1 MINTNFF
8 VAAGLFAVSN
18 AHMLLSEPK
27 PFAPANAQHAKDPL
41 SAGQFPCQHSMGQ
54 AFTTTSTNDY
64 ALGSKQTLKWIGTAV
79 HGGGSCQISISYDT
93 NPTPDSVWK
102 VIHSIEGGCPAR
114 GQAGNLPDVGD
125 VPAPDTYDYK
135 IPENIPAGKATISVS
150 WLNRIGNRE
159 FYMYCGAVELTGAGG
174 DKANYDAL
182 PDIYVANVPGVNTCK
197 TPEMTTDWI
206 FPNPGLSLE
215 NNIEKYAWKGHKL
228 DGGCGKHSGAAGSG
242 SGSGSGSGPGSSY
255 PSASAPASKPSASAP
270 AYKPSASVPIP
281 GGAFLTKQPDAAPAP
296 TQAPSAV
303 PVAPAPSSPA
313 APAPGSGSGSGS
325 GSSGALSGKCTD
337 GQWNCVGG
345 SSFQQCGSGVWS
357 PVMQMAP
364 GTKCT
369 AGQSSELKM
378 AAAKR
383 VVRIFRA

>member
-1 MINTNFF
+1 MINTNIF
-8 VAAGLFAVSN
+8 VAAGLFAISN
-18 AHMLLSEPK
+18 AHMLLAEPK
-27 PFAPANAQHAKDPL
+27 PFAGEQKSPL
-41 SAGQFPCQHSMGQ
+41 SAGQAPPGGTFSAG
-54 AFTTTSTNDY
+54 ANTNNFE
-64 ALGSKQTLKWIGTAV
+64 LGSKQTLKWIGTAV

-93 NPTPDSVWK
+93 NPTPSSVWK

-114 GQAGNLPDVGD
+114 GQKGNLPDVGD

-159 FYMYCGAVELTGAGG
+159 FYMYCGAVELTGKGG
-174 DKANYDAL
+174 DKSNYEAL
-182 PDIYVANVPGVNTCK
+182 PDIYVANVPGVNTCE
-197 TPEMTTDWI
+197 TPVMEVDWL
-206 FPNPGLSLE
+206 FPNPGLSVE
-215 NNIEKYAWKGHKL
+215 SNVGPFDSKKL
-228 DGGCGKHSGAAGSG
+228 ASGCGKFSGAAGT
-242 SGSGSGSGPGSSY
+242 GSGSGSGPGSSY

-270 AYKPSASVPIP
+270 ASKPSASVPIP

-296 TQAPSAV
+296 TKAPSAA

-313 APAPGSGSGSGS
+313 APAPGSGSGS

-369 AGQSSELKM
+369 VGQSSELKM

-383 VVRIFRA
+383 VVRVFRA

>member
-1 MINTNFF
+1 MINANFF

-27 PFAPANAQHAKDPL
+27 PFVAANAGHAKDPL

-93 NPTPDSVWK
+93 SPTPDSVWK

-114 GQAGNLPDVGD
+114 GQAANLPDVGD

-159 FYMYCGAVELTGAGG
+159 FYMYCGAVELTGTGG

-197 TPEMTTDWI
+197 TPEVTNDWK
-206 FPNPGLSLE
+206 FPNPGLSVE
-215 NNIEKYAWKGHKL
+215 NNIDKYAWKGTPL
-228 DGGCGKHSGAAGSG
+228 PTGCGKHSGAA
-242 SGSGSGSGPGSSY
+242 GSGSGSGPGSSY
-255 PSASAPASKPSASAP
+255 PSASAPASKPSAS
-270 AYKPSASVPIP
+270 PSIP
-281 GGAFLTKQPDAAPAP
+281 GGAFLTKQPDAKP
-296 TQAPSAV
+296 TQAPSAA
-303 PVAPAPSSPA
+303 PVAPAPSSAPA

-325 GSSGALSGKCTD
+325 AGAQTGKCTE

-345 SSFQQCGSGVWS
+345 TSFQQCGSGVWS

-378 AAAKR
+378 AAGKR
-383 VVRIFRA
+383 VVKVFRA

>member
-1 MINTNFF
+1 MVNTSFF
-8 VAAGLFAVSN
+8 AAAGLFAVSN
-18 AHMLLSEPK
+18 AHMILSQPK
-27 PFAPANAQHAKDPL
+27 PFSNPAVQKSPL
-41 SAGQFPCQHSMGQ
+41 SVSTFPCQGTPGGTFAAGANMNN
-54 AFTTTSTNDY
+54 FE
-64 ALGSKQTLKWIGTAV
+64 LGSKQTLKWIGTAV
-79 HGGGSCQISISYDT
+79 HGGGSCQVSISYDT

-114 GQAGNLPDVGD
+114 NQAGNLPDVGD

-135 IPENIPAGKATISVS
+135 IPDNIPAGKATISVS

-159 FYMYCGAVELTGAGG
+159 FYMYCGAVELTGKGG
-174 DKANYDAL
+174 DKANYEAL
-182 PDIYVANVPGVNTCK
+182 PDIFVANIPEINKCV
-197 TPEMTTDWI
+197 TPKDPQNDSKDWK
-206 FPNPGLSLE
+206 FPNPGLSVE
-215 NNIEKYAWKGHKL
+215 NNIGQFGEYPL
-228 DGGCGKHSGAAGSG
+228 VGGCGKYSGAAG

-255 PSASAPASKPSASAP
+255 PSASAPASKPSAS
-270 AYKPSASVPIP
+270 PSVP
-281 GGAFLTKQPDAAPAP
+281 GGAFLTKQPDTKP
-296 TQAPSAV
+296 TQAPSAA
-303 PVAPAPSSPA
+303 PVAPAPSSAPV

-325 GSSGALSGKCTD
+325 GSAGAQTGKCTE

-383 VVRIFRA
+383 VVRVFRA